1 MRGRARQGGAAGL
14 GVHGEESG
22 GKINR
27 SRWQE
32 AEGFS
37 GVWVRKRRI
46 KNDSADGHKRSR
58 FGAGGY
64 QAFR

>member
-1 MRGRARQGGAAGL
+1 MKSEAGWSSGL
-14 GVHGEESG
+14 AVHGEESG

-27 SRWQE
+27 TQWQV

-37 GVWVRKRRI
+37 GVWVRKRRL
-46 KNDSADGHKRSR
+46 KNDSEDGHKRSR
-58 FGAGGY
+58 FGARGY